1 MVSLTTSC
9 AERRFRSAKQS
20 AVPLGQEIKTTL
32 AWNIP
37 KGGTREEPTSSQTS
51 SRQSHC
57 VYVRTD
63 RSRLGFPS

>member
-9 AERRFRSAKQS
+9 AERRFHSAKQS

-37 KGGTREEPTSSQTS
+37 KGGTREETYQFPNILATISL
-51 SRQSHC
+51 
-57 VYVRTD
+57 
-63 RSRLGFPS
+63 RLCPY